1 MKRKQILKLT
11 FVTFFLVSFMSSSQ
25 AWAQRTEEADVELW
39 DSFGGS
45 FSEKAIREAD
55 LPDNRYASLGTATGS
70 PSLAFTTWMASSAAA
85 GDPEEGAPQGDNTG
99 TDPRD
104 FSSKF
109 MPYYL
114 YTELDNNVKVNQFNL
129 FGMLALSPDMA
140 MTFDWPVFKDVDY
153 SSVISDIPGGIG
165 GSDPGSGA
173 GAGDTPPYSDISS
186 SGSTTGYGDLNL
198 RFFYKREEW
207 GGKVSDQGDTW
218 SLMTGFET
226 TLPTASDDVLGGDT
240 TIVSPM
246 LVVVADIPGEPPFG
260 LGFVAM
266 MNFYDFDVDKGDTGS
281 NVERYR
287 GRWFWMQP
295 LAKPGPGLTDG
306 IYILTEFQPVYD
318 FRTDDFDLWMGPEFG
333 KIISEGKIVYIKPG
347 VGFDRDATDRKFTLE
362 VGCRIFF

>member
-1 MKRKQILKLT
+1 M
-11 FVTFFLVSFMSSSQ
+11 
-25 AWAQRTEEADVELW
+25 
-39 DSFGGS
+39 
-45 FSEKAIREAD
+45 
-55 LPDNRYASLGTATGS
+55 
-70 PSLAFTTWMASSAAA
+70 
-85 GDPEEGAPQGDNTG
+85 
-99 TDPRD
+99 
-104 FSSKF
+104 
-109 MPYYL
+109 
-114 YTELDNNVKVNQFNL
+114 
-129 FGMLALSPDMA
+129 
-140 MTFDWPVFKDVDY
+140 
-153 SSVISDIPGGIG
+153 
-165 GSDPGSGA
+165 
-173 GAGDTPPYSDISS
+173 
-186 SGSTTGYGDLNL
+186 NL

-246 LVVVADIPGEPPFG
+246 LIVVADIPGEAPFG

-318 FRTDDFDLWMGPEFG
+318 FLTDDFDLWMGPEFG
-333 KIISEGKIVYIKPG
+333 KIISEGKIVYVKPG

-362 VGCRIFF
+362 AGCRIFF